1 RGDVEYPRI
10 EAWEEALIN
19 EDYVYTPDNAI
30 SPPDRG
36 VIIEYTPSTT
46 GRIPRFSPL
55 SFGIKLTNEDDEPE
69 PAKCKLD
76 LERKESFEEM
86 DYWFSDGL
94 LLEEHSYSLS
104 LPGEGGELELENEG
118 EYNIYVKCQDANGNY
133 NPANFVFKF
142 EVEQGPDTT
151 PPLITATS
159 IASGM
164 PIAFN
169 QTSIDLEVYVNEP
182 VEGRWAH
189 SNKEYAVMEG
199 EMDCT
204 RGNNLNDMNS
214 RGLYTCETTLDGL
227 KDRQE
232 NNFYFRCEDLSGN
245 INRES
250 YEFML
255 MGTQP
260 LVLDWTKPEEGA
272 TIKDSTENIKVT
284 LEAQTSAGYK
294 DGESN
299 CYFSDTGEEGDYI
312 MFLNTGSYQHSQ
324 DLWLPQGDYEY
335 YIRCVDL
342 GGNMDNDTISFTVES
357 DSSAPRIIRAYHEET
372 YLKIITNEPARC
384 VYDTTYEN
392 YPCDYSFDD
401 GTSMTTL
408 EEVNHYTEWN
418 PQTTFYIRCQDEYGT
433 QPDPDECSIIV
444 RPSDIR

>member
-1 RGDVEYPRI
+1 
-10 EAWEEALIN
+10 
-19 EDYVYTPDNAI
+19 
-30 SPPDRG
+30 
-36 VIIEYTPSTT
+36 
-46 GRIPRFSPL
+46 
-55 SFGIKLTNEDDEPE
+55 
-69 PAKCKLD
+69 
-76 LERKESFEEM
+76 
-86 DYWFSDGL
+86 
-94 LLEEHSYSLS
+94 
-104 LPGEGGELELENEG
+104 
-118 EYNIYVKCQDANGNY
+118 
-133 NPANFVFKF
+133 
-142 EVEQGPDTT
+142 
-151 PPLITATS
+151 
-159 IASGM
+159 M

-182 VEGRWAH
+182 VEGCRWAH
-189 SNKEYAVMEG
+189 SNQEYAVMEG

-408 EEVNHYTEWN
+408 EEANHYTEWN

-433 QPDPDECSIIV
+433 QPDPDECSIII